1 MLWKQILSDGEVLMK
16 KTIDRVK
23 VEFSSIRTGRANA
36 ALLEGIKVEN
46 YGTMMPVN
54 QVAGISVPD
63 GRTIEI
69 KPWDASSLASI
80 EKAILKSELGIT
92 PVNDGKM
99 IRLSVPSM
107 TEERRRDLIKVV
119 NKQAEDFRISIR
131 NERRQMAENIKKAE
145 KDKKITEDDRKTAEA
160 QLQKLTDTYIQKVDE
175 IVKTKEKEIAEV

>member
-1 MLWKQILSDGEVLMK
+1 MLWKQILSDGEVPMK